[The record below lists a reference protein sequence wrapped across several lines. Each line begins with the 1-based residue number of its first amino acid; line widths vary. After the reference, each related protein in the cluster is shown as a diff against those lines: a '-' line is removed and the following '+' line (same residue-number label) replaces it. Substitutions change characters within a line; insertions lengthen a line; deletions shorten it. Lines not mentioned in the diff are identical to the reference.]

1 MVFRHWLLQQKASPQ
16 IFDRILG
23 APLIIFL
30 ATSFCSFYYPLC
42 TFSLLKKSSLMF
54 SLSRTLVIFCII
66 DNPVCY
72 DCCLFFNRSGSFT
85 EKILLFR
92 KCFFQLVPK
101 TLLTF
106 QESKKFGKF
115 RFFSNHSFTLFVK
128 SFYISD
134 YGKYCSRACRIATLN
149 CHKTGNRYP
158 LFFVKVI
165 AFIFYQ
171 DTLFYFKCANIVIL
185 AFLYISTV
193 FLC

>member
-1 MVFRHWLLQQKASPQ
+1 MIVAYFLTEVGPLLRKFYFFENAS
-16 IFDRILG
+16 
-23 APLIIFL
+23 
-30 ATSFCSFYYPLC
+30 
-42 TFSLLKKSSLMF
+42 FSLFQKL
-54 SLSRTLVIFCII
+54 C
-66 DNPVCY
+66 
-72 DCCLFFNRSGSFT
+72 
-85 EKILLFR
+85 LLFR
-92 KCFFQLVPK
+92 
-101 TLLTF
+101 
-106 QESKKFGKF
+106 KFGKF